1 MRIALMKS
9 CHYSFAIVV
18 CCLLFN
24 NDLHAQNVA
33 KKKKPQLPPGVAVHK
48 DIEYAKHG
56 GISLKLDLYLPQEIE
71 GDVPVIVYVHGGGWK
86 NGSKESGKRGAW
98 MIPHGFA
105 IASINYRLTD
115 VGQWPDQINDCYAAV
130 RWVRK
135 NAKKYGLNGERIGC
149 WGTSAGAHLT
159 ALMGTRTFTGRERVS
174 SRVQATADWF
184 GPAEL
189 LTMPP
194 NNVGNGRAEEDVA
207 NSNGAKLLGA
217 TVKDVPVLA
226 KDASALDNV
235 SADDSPFLVMHGTA
249 DPGVPISQSEK
260 LHAALIAAGVPCTF
274 VKLKGAKHGG
284 KEFITPESNKIFL
297 EFFTETLKP
306 SK

>member
-18 CCLLFN
+18 CCLLVD
-24 NDLHAQNVA
+24 NDMHAQTVA
-33 KKKKPQLPPGVAVHK
+33 KKNKPQLPPGVAVHK
-48 DIEYAKHG
+48 DIEYAKHD
-56 GISLKLDLYLPQEIE
+56 GIALKLDLYLPQEIK

-105 IASINYRLTD
+105 IASIDYRLTD

-194 NNVGNGRAEEDVA
+194 NNVGNGRTEEDVA

>member
-1 MRIALMKS
+1 MKL
-9 CHYSFAIVV
+9 CFYSYVIVL
-18 CCLLFN
+18 CCLFVN
-24 NDLHAQNVA
+24 NELYAQNVDN
-33 KKKKPQLPPGVAVHK
+33 KKKPKLPPGVAVHK
-48 DIEYAKHG
+48 GIEYAKHD
-56 GISLKLDLYLPQEIE
+56 GIALKLDLYLPQEIK

-105 IASINYRLTD
+105 IASIDYRLTD

-149 WGTSAGAHLT
+149 WGTSAGAHLA

-189 LTMPP
+189 LSMPP
-194 NNVGNGRAEEDVA
+194 NNVGNGRTEEDVA
-207 NSNGAKLLGA
+207 NSNGALLLGS
-217 TVKDVPVLA
+217 TVKDVPKLA

-235 SADDSPFLVMHGTA
+235 SGDDSPFLIMHGTA

-260 LHAALIAAGVPCTF
+260 LHTALIDVGVPCTF
-274 VKLKGAKHGG
+274 IQLKGAKHGG
-284 KEFITPESNKIFL
+284 PEFSSPESNKIFL
-297 EFFTETLKP
+297 DFFTEHLKP
-306 SK
+306 AN